1 MEQLGEEEQTKARGV
16 QRVENP
22 GIGCGLGPRGQAGR
36 GRCDPRGPLL
46 LPRLGFRS
54 FPPVALLAGNPL
66 GWPRLY
72 PLMGSQVEGRSDDD
86 DDKNNNNGEYQ

>member
-54 FPPVALLAGNPL
+54 FPPRGIAGWKPSRVAQAVPTHGLTG
-66 GWPRLY
+66 
-72 PLMGSQVEGRSDDD
+72 GR
-86 DDKNNNNGEYQ
+86 EIR